1 MVFLTARDTINVEKT
16 IRQSNIL
23 LRLFLCF
30 DIFFLISA
38 VVNLLWFSPA
48 SSHEEILGHYRN
60 HVLKCIIGFFSASMT
75 CNCMAIYGVKSWKRG
90 FILPWLVFFS
100 AVKIFLILAFI
111 SNILNHSL
119 NLNQLFLLLV
129 LMSVTSAWRHMQIQ
143 FILMGLPRPSL
154 VILDAESG
162 RSENRVSQPENDLPP
177 KYEDVAE
184 IPPKY
189 DEATMKPSSR

>member
-1 MVFLTARDTINVEKT
+1 MG
-16 IRQSNIL
+16 
-23 LRLFLCF
+23 
-30 DIFFLISA
+30 
-38 VVNLLWFSPA
+38 

-60 HVLKCIIGFFSASMT
+60 HVLKCIIGFFSA
-75 CNCMAIYGVKSWKRG
+75 
-90 FILPWLVFFS
+90 
-100 AVKIFLILAFI
+100 VKIFLILAFI
-111 SNILNHSL
+111 SNILNYSL

-154 VILDAESG
+154 VILDAESA
-162 RSENRVSQPENDLPP
+162 RSQNRVSQPENDLPP